1 MRNRALKYT
10 IAFAT
15 IALVISLL
23 VAYVERNTVST
34 YESNMPYLTLG
45 DNIKNRTTRAHLWFE
60 ELMAGDK
67 TRDFQRDVLQPLNAS
82 RAILQTAYEGK
93 ENELGNFDKP
103 VDEETKAYLK
113 EAVVGIDKLIE
124 AATERHGMRVQAA
137 AAQQVSVDTT
147 VADSAGNALSDSAS
161 ISMPVPEP
169 TVDAGTAVAGG
180 ELDEKFDAS
189 YEAFQLKM
197 DELIAHV
204 NAVVK
209 SDSSSM
215 NTLSWVSIILLVA
228 VFALLCFLL
237 FRVQRGND
245 EMTNESKLRLEQTGR
260 AVSSLTNFISAIST
274 GDYSVDITIENDNGN
289 LTETLTSM
297 RDKLRDNAEEDRKR
311 NWSTTGLAQIGEI
324 LRTPT
329 RTTEELLDNII
340 RFVVKYTK
348 SNQGGLFILNEDN
361 ESDQFLELM
370 ACYAFERKK
379 YLTKRVN
386 VGEGLIGQCF
396 LEGERMYLVEVPA
409 EYISIT
415 SGLGGSNPNALLIV
429 PLKVNEKVY
438 GVIELATFGQYKDYE
453 IDLVTKLAESIA
465 STISTVRVNESTRI
479 LLEKTQ
485 QQAEEMRAQEEEM
498 RQNMEELEATQ
509 EEMRRKEKHIQNM
522 LDGEKARNEIA
533 QKNRK
538 VLMDLTKNND
548 IQSGNL
554 NSALERITA
563 TIGQQLNV
571 SRSGVWSIS
580 ATRNKIACE
589 KLYQLRT
596 RTFDSKIELLG
607 KSAPDFFEAITRE
620 EVLAVKDT
628 SAHPAT
634 RDLGEEYLQPNNVRS
649 LLVVPYFA
657 EGRLSG
663 VIMCEQQGD
672 PKDWTEEDIEFLKS
686 CADLVTVTNNTA
698 KINKMLEQ
706 VNDSQETMQTI
717 IDNIPRAVFWKDKE
731 LRFQGCNRVFAAVA
745 GFRTTRDLIGKSD
758 YDMPWKQHAD
768 AYRADDQAVMKSRK
782 ARLDHEERNVNS
794 EGQESWV
801 LTSKVPVTNHHGE
814 VVAVLGMFEDITER
828 KRKDAEVQAR
838 LKELEELKNR
848 LAKGA

>member
-10 IAFAT
+10 IAFAV
-15 IALVISLL
+15 IAFIISLL
-23 VAYVERNTVST
+23 IAYVQRNTVNT
-34 YESNMPYLTLG
+34 YEYNMPYITLG

-60 ELMAGDK
+60 ELMAGDAS
-67 TRDFQRDVLQPLNAS
+67 REFQRDVIQPLNAS
-82 RAILQTAYEGK
+82 RAILQSAYDGK
-93 ENELGNFDKP
+93 ENELGNFNKP

-113 EAVVGIDKLIE
+113 EAVVGIDKLVE
-124 AATERHGMRVQAA
+124 AATERYSLKEQSSAEVP
-137 AAQQVSVDTT
+137 VTT
-147 VADSAGNALSDSAS
+147 ITDSTMMTSE
-161 ISMPVPEP
+161 PVVNTSGAE
-169 TVDAGTAVAGG
+169 AGG
-180 ELDEKFDAS
+180 ALDDKFDTY
-189 YEAFQLKM
+189 YETFQQKM
-197 DELIAHV
+197 DQLINHV
-204 NAVVK
+204 NANVK
-209 SDSSSM
+209 SDSAYL
-215 NTLSWVSIILLVA
+215 NTFSWVSIGLLVLA
-228 VFALLCFLL
+228 FATLCILL
-237 FRVQRGND
+237 FRIQRGND
-245 EMTNESKLRLEQTGR
+245 AMTNDSKRRLEQQGR
-260 AVSSLTNFISAIST
+260 AVSSLTNFIEAISS
-274 GDYSVDITIENDNGN
+274 GNYSVDIAMENDEGN
-289 LTETLTSM
+289 LSHTLITM
-297 RDKLRDNAEEDRKR
+297 RDKLRNNAEEDRKR
-311 NWSTTGLAQIGEI
+311 NWSNTGLAQIGEI

-329 RTTEELLDNII
+329 ATTEELLDNII
-340 RFVVKYTK
+340 KFVVKYTK

-361 ESDQFLELM
+361 ESDHFLELM

-379 YLTKRVN
+379 YLTKRITI
-386 VGEGLIGQCF
+386 GEGLVGQCF
-396 LEGERMYLVEVPA
+396 LEGERMYLVEVPK

-415 SGLGGSNPNALLIV
+415 SGLGGSNPSALLIV

-438 GVIELATFGQYKDYE
+438 GVIELATFGSYQDFE

-538 VLMDLTKNND
+538 MLMELTKNND

-554 NSALERITA
+554 NSALEKITA
-563 TIGQQLNV
+563 SIGQQLNV
-571 SRSGVWSIS
+571 SRSGVWTLS
-580 ATRNKIACE
+580 ATRNKITCD

-607 KSAPDFFEAITRE
+607 KEAPDFFEAITRE
-620 EVLAVKDT
+620 EVLAVKDAA
-628 SAHPAT
+628 SHPAT
-634 RDLGEEYLQPNNVRS
+634 KDLGEEYLQPNNVRS
-649 LLVVPYFA
+649 LLVVPFFS

-663 VIMCEQQGD
+663 IICCEQQGD
-672 PKDWTEEDIEFLKS
+672 PKDWTEEDIEFLKA
-686 CADLVTVTNNTA
+686 CADLVTVTHNTA

-731 LRFQGCNRVFAAVA
+731 LRFQGCNRIFANIA
-745 GFRTTRDLIGKSD
+745 GFKSTRELIGKTD
-758 YDMPWKQHAD
+758 YEMPWKEHAD

-782 ARLDHEERNVNS
+782 ARLDLEERNVNS

-814 VVAVLGMFEDITER
+814 VVAVLGMFEDITDR
-828 KRKDAEVQAR
+828 KRREADVQAR
-838 LKELEELKNR
+838 LKELDELKKR
-848 LAKGA
+848 LSKGE